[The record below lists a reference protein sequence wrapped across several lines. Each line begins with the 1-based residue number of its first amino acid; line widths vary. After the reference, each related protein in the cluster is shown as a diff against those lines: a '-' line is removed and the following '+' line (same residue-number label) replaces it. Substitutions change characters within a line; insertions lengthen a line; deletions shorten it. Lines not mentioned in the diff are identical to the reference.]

1 MVTPPRV
8 DWTYIDGPWVWIQ
21 DAYVLPPSFVLP
33 LLSRTQVYGR
43 RLTALVLSA
52 AHSHRRTGFPNDHEI
67 GDDDRY
73 DLPGDDDD
81 GDDDRIASNPETL
94 PFGDNGQAR
103 LTSVRCHKHK
113 KEKH

>member
-52 AHSHRRTGFPNDHEI
+52 AHSHRRIGFPNDHEI

-73 DLPGDDDD
+73 DLPGDDD
-81 GDDDRIASNPETL
+81 RVASNPETL

>member
-21 DAYVLPPSFVLP
+21 DVYVSPLSFVLP
-33 LLSRTQVYGR
+33 LLSHTQVYGR
-43 RLTALVLSA
+43 RLTAFVLGA
-52 AHSHRRTGFPNDHEI
+52 AHSHRGTDFPTDDEI
-67 GDDDRY
+67 GDDDSY
-73 DLPGDDDD
+73 DLRDDDDD
-81 GDDDRIASNPETL
+81 GDGGRVESNPETL

-103 LTSVRCHKHK
+103 LVSVRCHKHK